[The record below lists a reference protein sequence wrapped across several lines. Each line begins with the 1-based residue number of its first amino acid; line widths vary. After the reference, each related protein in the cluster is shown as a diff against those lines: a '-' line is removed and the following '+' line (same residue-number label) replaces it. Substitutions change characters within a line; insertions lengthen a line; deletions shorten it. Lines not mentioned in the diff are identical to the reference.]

1 MDATDLSRDC
11 AARARA
17 LRSLSSAA
25 LLALASCSQNTGGF
39 AHASFVKPPMN
50 ENVGLAFD
58 PDDDLPA
65 TPPLAFE
72 IEPETGL
79 VGALIPVV
87 DGEPTRRV
95 AFLAFATDEPAGNL
109 DRVHLSAPSDL
120 NAVADV
126 FLAAVAD
133 TRIEVGGV
141 PRPAI
146 FAQAMVDT
154 FSHPRCDNCH
164 SFHYAGGFG
173 ASGTAHPGGA
183 SKQNNAQCNEC
194 HDQDIGPDEQG
205 AAIDWRAPL
214 QAVNGNIDFKG
225 KSPLELCEQVK
236 ANVPDPIDH
245 FSNDSKIFWAFEDA
259 LLPTGLEAAGGPA
272 PFRKTDF
279 DDLVAAWVQGDCQCL
294 TRSAVRDVAL
304 VSFGFGGTAAADG
317 ASRRP
322 SLAYVQNEN
331 FDPSNPLATNPA
343 GWVYVAFESAGT
355 NLAAGFADHN
365 GGEPD
370 VWRARVA
377 VNVDVDGAGVQT
389 AGAIDLVAEP
399 AQIALVSDSIA
410 GGALTGANGS
420 AIHPA
425 ISANG
430 AFVAFESTAIEG
442 LNQLVSNFQ
451 DGNGDFEPDV
461 YVRNLETVTTALVSR
476 VQDNQS
482 GNAASS
488 RPAIAPRGNA
498 VAFETLASD
507 LEFEDNDQERD
518 VYWADVDTNST
529 IVLALYRASVRSGG
543 VPAGPGESLHASV
556 FVDPQSDRVSVV
568 YESAKADLA
577 GSSPDL
583 PARNVYLT
591 TGPAPLATT
600 LISQVST
607 PTGAAL
613 ADGDST
619 APSISPDG
627 RWVVYQTAA
636 TNLDTVWTDD
646 ANAALDV
653 ILLDLAEVESDGL
666 IAGRRLSVAAEG
678 LSGNGESLAPLVAG
692 VKVEGVST
700 FEDLPLCA
708 YRTRATILGGTSA
721 ATTDGA
727 TTELVFTHQ

>member
-1 MDATDLSRDC
+1 MDATDHSQDC

-17 LRSLSSAA
+17 LRCLTPAA
-25 LLALASCSQNTGGF
+25 LLALAACTQNTGGA
-39 AHASFVKPPMN
+39 AHANVVKAPEN

-65 TPPLAFE
+65 TPELEFE
-72 IEPETGL
+72 FEPETGL

-87 DGEPTRRV
+87 EGSPERRV
-95 AFLAFATDEPAGNL
+95 AFFAFATDEPAENL

-120 NAVADV
+120 NGVADV

-141 PRPAI
+141 PRPSI

-154 FSHPRCDNCH
+154 FSHPRCINCH

-173 ASGTAHPGGA
+173 ASGTTHPGGA
-183 SKQNNAQCNEC
+183 SQQDNKQCTDC
-194 HDQDIGPDEQG
+194 HDKDIGPDEQG
-205 AAIDWRAPL
+205 GAIDWHAPL
-214 QAVNGNIDFKG
+214 QAVNGNIDFRG

-236 ANVPDPIDH
+236 ANVPDPLDH

-259 LLPTGLEAAGGPA
+259 LLPTGLEATGGAA

-279 DDLVAAWVQGDCQCL
+279 DDLVKAWVQGDCQCL

-304 VSFGFGGTAAADG
+304 VSFSSGGTAAADG

-322 SLAYVQNEN
+322 SLAFVQNTN
-331 FDPSNPLATNPA
+331 FDPSDPLATNPA
-343 GWVYVAFESAGT
+343 GWVFVAFESSAD

-365 GGEPD
+365 GGDPD

-377 VNVDVDGAGVQT
+377 VNVDVDGAGVLT
-389 AGAIDLVAEP
+389 PGAIDLVAEP
-399 AQIALVSDSIA
+399 SQIELASASVA
-410 GGALTGANGS
+410 GALSGANGS
-420 AIHPA
+420 ANHPA
-425 ISANG
+425 ISASG
-430 AFVAFESTAIEG
+430 DFVAFESTAIAG
-442 LNQLVSNFQ
+442 QNQLVANFV

-461 YVRNLETVTTALVSR
+461 YVCNVETSTTALVSR
-476 VQDNQS
+476 VLDNQG

-507 LEFEDNDQERD
+507 LVFEDNDQERD
-518 VYWADVDTNST
+518 VYWATVNTNST
-529 IVLALYRASVRSGG
+529 VVLALYRASVRSGD

-556 FVDPQSDRVSVV
+556 FVDPDSGRVSVV

-577 GSSPDL
+577 ATSPQL

-591 TGPAPLATT
+591 TGPEPIVTT
-600 LISQVST
+600 LISQRVT
-607 PTGAAL
+607 LAGAAL

-636 TNLDTVWTDD
+636 TNLDTVWTEDT
-646 ANAALDV
+646 NGSLDV
-653 ILLDLAEVESDGL
+653 ILLDLAQIESDGL
-666 IAGRRLSVAAEG
+666 IEGRRLSVAAEG
-678 LSGNGESLAPLVAG
+678 LSGNGEALGPLIAG

-700 FEDLPLCA
+700 FEALPLCG
-708 YRTRATILGGTSA
+708 YRTLADNLGGKSK
-721 ATTDGA
+721 ATTEGA
-727 TTELVFTHQ
+727 TTELVFTNQ